1 MAYKPFARNNV
12 EIALSLKLRNK
23 VVIMLSDKLSLV
35 DAFALRAPV
44 PNNSALFANILSA
57 MPSINNNAR
66 LGWVY
71 VELFYVL

>member
-1 MAYKPFARNNV
+1 
-12 EIALSLKLRNK
+12 
-23 VVIMLSDKLSLV
+23 MLSDKLSLV